1 MSAMGQKQTDA
12 AHKLMSAL
20 PPKAD
25 SCSAQA
31 HVRFGPIADIPTN
44 LRPEAV
50 RDVEMQGVTV
60 LSAFHSEP
68 PRRSIAI

>member
-1 MSAMGQKQTDA
+1 
-12 AHKLMSAL
+12 MSAL
-20 PPKAD
+20 GQKRTFALHQPMSGLPPRANI
-25 SCSAQA
+25 CGALA
-31 HVRFGPIADIPTN
+31 HVRFGPIADIPTD